1 MSLRMVLLLLFL
13 LLLLLCCCRS
23 CCSHGC
29 PLSIGTRGE
38 EASTSSRGVA
48 IRSSESGHRSLRAG
62 APKTRR
68 ELRSGTPGWTRGPG
82 CSGRCQPPTHRGTQA
97 ARAHEGV
104 PMYSAS
110 VFLRIL
116 VPMSRMITFLSL
128 RLLLLSAASPEIR
141 SLGLWLWIDA
151 RLGKLREGHRDR
163 YVLRLSKEP
172 PMATMASHSGRAR
185 SKRVRRP
192 GPEQGGT
199 GGNPEN
205 AITNL
210 PPGCVRGGER

>member
-128 RLLLLSAASPEIR
+128 RLLLLSAASPEID
-141 SLGLWLWIDA
+141 LPIPGA
-151 RLGKLREGHRDR
+151 VVMDR
-163 YVLRLSKEP
+163 CSPWKTE
-172 PMATMASHSGRAR
+172 GRASGSVCASR
-185 SKRVRRP
+185 LVMEKPPPRMSGSQGATNGYDGLALGASAQQK
-192 GPEQGGT
+192 GPE
-199 GGNPEN
+199 
-205 AITNL
+205 A
-210 PPGCVRGGER
+210 RS

>member
-116 VPMSRMITFLSL
+116 VPMSRMITFLN
-128 RLLLLSAASPEIR
+128 
-141 SLGLWLWIDA
+141 A

-163 YVLRLSKEP
+163 YVLRGWLWRSPRLGCRAAKEP

-210 PPGCVRGGER
+210 PPGCVRGGEER

>member
-116 VPMSRMITFLSL
+116 VPMSRM
-128 RLLLLSAASPEIR
+128 RPRRGARSARRGRTDLQERTRRPRATNHEMRPRAPLQVADSIENE
-141 SLGLWLWIDA
+141 SLGHALQFQCWL
-151 RLGKLREGHRDR
+151 KLELE
-163 YVLRLSKEP
+163 LRSSRTWG
-172 PMATMASHSGRAR
+172 A
-185 SKRVRRP
+185 
-192 GPEQGGT
+192 
-199 GGNPEN
+199 
-205 AITNL
+205 
-210 PPGCVRGGER
+210 